1 MIYFDHNS
9 TTPVRPEARDAV
21 VKTLTEGFGN
31 PSSSHQAGKVARQI
45 LDDARTSIGRL
56 LKTDASRVIFMSGA
70 TEAINHAIHTAG
82 PGRVLVSAVEHPAV
96 TAGLQMRLNREVE
109 VLPVGSDG
117 RLEVERVLKQVDTGA
132 HPAMVAVMA
141 ANNET
146 GIIQPYKELASALR
160 ERMVPT
166 LVDAV
171 QYVGRLPLEH
181 VSDYMVM
188 TGHKI
193 GGIKGAGALIARD
206 PEGVLPLIAGGGQEQ
221 GRRGGTEPLPAIA
234 ALGAAVKH
242 LLSHRDA
249 DARQVEQLRDAFE
262 AELLNRWPS
271 FKVVGK
277 GVPRIPNTSL
287 VILPRLE
294 SEPVVRRLAAAGVA
308 VSTGSACNTGSL
320 RPSRVLMAMGI
331 PPEMTFRAIR
341 FSFGPSNTMDEVGK
355 VLDLLPRC
363 MV

>member
-9 TTPVRPEARDAV
+9 TTPVRPQARDAV
-21 VKTLTEGFGN
+21 MKTLEDGFGN
-31 PSSSHQAGKVARQI
+31 PSSVHEAGKYSRKI
-45 LDDARTSIGRL
+45 LEDARTSIGSL
-56 LKTDASRVIFMSGA
+56 LKTDASRVLFTSGA
-70 TEAINHAIHTAG
+70 TEAINHVIHTAG

-96 TAGLQMRLNREVE
+96 LAGLQMRLNREVE
-109 VLPVGSDG
+109 VLPVGADG
-117 RLEVERVLKQVDTGA
+117 RLEVDRVLKQVDTGA
-132 HPAMVAVMA
+132 HPALVAVMA

-146 GIIQPYKELASALR
+146 GIIHPYKELTQKLR

-181 VSDYMVM
+181 VADYIVM

-206 PEGVLPLIAGGGQEQ
+206 PEGILPLIAGGGQEQ
-221 GRRGGTEPLPAIA
+221 GRRGGTEPIPAIA
-234 ALGAAVKH
+234 ALGAAVNQ
-242 LLSHRDA
+242 LLDNRDA
-249 DARQVEQLRDAFE
+249 EARTVERLRDAFE
-262 AELLNRWPS
+262 TELLNRWPS
-271 FKVVGK
+271 FRIVGK
-277 GVPRIPNTSL
+277 ASPRIPNTSL

-294 SEPVVRRLAAAGVA
+294 SEPVVRRLAGAGVA

-341 FSFGPSNTMDEVGK
+341 FSFGPTNTMDEVGK
-355 VLDLLPRC
+355 VLDLLPKC
-363 MV
+363 MM